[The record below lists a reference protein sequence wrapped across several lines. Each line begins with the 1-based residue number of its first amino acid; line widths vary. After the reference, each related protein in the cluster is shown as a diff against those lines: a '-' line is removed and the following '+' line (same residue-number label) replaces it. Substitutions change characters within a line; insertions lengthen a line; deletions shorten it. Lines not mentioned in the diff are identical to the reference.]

1 VNLVRSLYFHR
12 VLSKSRPSIG
22 ELLKELLKTEQLSP
36 EEIRELQLRKLRFL
50 VEHSFSHVPF
60 YRSRFRQAGLSPTDL
75 TTLESLRNF
84 PFLTKADIQQ
94 HQSNLIT
101 EGIDR
106 AKLRRNHTG
115 GSTGEPLTFYQDQN
129 YQRAVSAD
137 LWRNLMWCGYTLGDR
152 QVYLWGSD
160 VDAKRYR
167 GLKGHLR
174 AYLQNLIWVDVFDLT
189 EETLRRQLG
198 EIARFRPKILVGYV
212 SSLLLFARLLQKD
225 RIRIPSLVAIQS
237 SAEVL
242 TSAHRQTLEE
252 TLGVKLFDRYG
263 CRELGNIAHE
273 CEAHDGLHINAEN
286 NLVEF
291 VDGQLVVTN
300 LNNYAMPFIRYII
313 GDYGMA
319 GKQERC
325 ACGRGLPRMSVVT
338 GRFSNLIRSP
348 GGKILHGEFF
358 THLFYGVPGVVQFQ
372 VVQETLQH
380 LTIRI
385 VKGKDFDPAFPAQL
399 KEQILTHGDP
409 RFSISIEYP
418 DGIEPLRSGKFQFTI
433 SKISPLQE
441 DRYVERHGRTAL

>member
-1 VNLVRSLYFHR
+1 MNLLRTLYFHN
-12 VLSKSRPSIG
+12 VLSKFRPSIG
-22 ELLKELLKTEQLSP
+22 ETLQELLQTEQFSL
-36 EEIRELQLRKLRFL
+36 EEIHELQLRKLRCL
-50 VEHSFSHVPF
+50 IEHSFSHVPF
-60 YRSRFRQAGLSPTDL
+60 YRSRFRQAGLSPADL
-75 TTLESLRNF
+75 TTLEGLRNF
-84 PFLTKADIQQ
+84 PLLTKADIQQ
-94 HQSNLIT
+94 YQSDLLT

-106 AKLRRNHTG
+106 ATLHRNHTG

-129 YQRAVSAD
+129 YRRAAGAD
-137 LWRNLMWCGYTLGDR
+137 LWRNLMWCGYTFGDR
-152 QVYLWGSD
+152 QVHLWGSD

-167 GLKGHLR
+167 GWKGHLR
-174 AYLQNLIWVDVFDLT
+174 VYLQNLIWVDVFDLT
-189 EETLRRQLG
+189 EEALRRQLG
-198 EIARFRPKILVGYV
+198 KIARFRPKILVGYV

-225 RIRIPSLVAIQS
+225 QIRIPSLVAVQS

-273 CEAHDGLHINAEN
+273 CETHDGLHINAEN

-300 LNNYAMPFIRYII
+300 LNNYAMPFIRYVI

-319 GKQERC
+319 GAHERC

-348 GGKILHGEFF
+348 SGKILHGEFF
-358 THLFYGVPGVVQFQ
+358 THLFYGARGIVQFQ
-372 VVQETLQH
+372 VVQETLHH

-385 VKGKDFDPAFPAQL
+385 VKSKDFDPIFSTQL
-399 KEQILTHGDP
+399 KEQILTYGDP
-409 RFSISIEYP
+409 QFSISVEYP
-418 DGIEPLRSGKFQFTI
+418 DIIEPLRSGKFQFTI
-433 SKISPLQE
+433 SKISPPQE
-441 DRYVERHGRTAL
+441 GR